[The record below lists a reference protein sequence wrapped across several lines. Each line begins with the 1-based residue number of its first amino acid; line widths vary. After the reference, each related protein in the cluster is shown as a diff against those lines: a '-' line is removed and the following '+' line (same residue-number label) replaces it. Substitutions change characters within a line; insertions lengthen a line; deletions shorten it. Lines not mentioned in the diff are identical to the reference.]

1 MKLAIVSSS
10 FSSKLKIWET
20 VATCFRSLM
29 LVMFSGFATTH
40 SLEKEYRLSELLI
53 GDNEPNGIK

>member
-1 MKLAIVSSS
+1 
-10 FSSKLKIWET
+10 
-20 VATCFRSLM
+20 M
-29 LVMFSGFATTH
+29 LVMISGFATTH

>member
-1 MKLAIVSSS
+1 
-10 FSSKLKIWET
+10 
-20 VATCFRSLM
+20 M
-29 LVMFSGFATTH
+29 LVMFSGFVTTH